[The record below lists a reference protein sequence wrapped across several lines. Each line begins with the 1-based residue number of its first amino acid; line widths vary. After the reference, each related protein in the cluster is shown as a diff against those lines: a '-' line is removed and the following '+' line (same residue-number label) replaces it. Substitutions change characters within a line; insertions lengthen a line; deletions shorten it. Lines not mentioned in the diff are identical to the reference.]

1 MELFESRRKKFLRGF
16 LLLFPVLLLIL
27 ACILFVAGISHTSG
41 QALQKEQDALEKTL
55 KASAVRTYALTG
67 EYPEDL
73 SQILRDYH
81 ITYDKSK
88 FVVEYVP
95 NGSNLLPSISVIA
108 LSVWYFC
115 PVSYADASFFRKN
128 LSADSKTE
136 RLRFRTWNR
145 YHLSDYQIPAA

>member
-73 SQILRDYH
+73 SQILHDYH

-108 LSVWYFC
+108 LSG
-115 PVSYADASFFRKN
+115 STKGGSAS
-128 LSADSKTE
+128 
-136 RLRFRTWNR
+136 
-145 YHLSDYQIPAA
+145 